1 MVDHVERRHLVVFL
15 PEYEESG
22 VEEVHKLAE
31 EIPPAQAQHPHGRW
45 TTTTRNY
52 NSSLVVG

>member
-1 MVDHVERRHLVVFL
+1 MVDHVQRRHLLVLL
-15 PEYEESG
+15 PEYEEG
-22 VEEVHKLAE
+22 GIEEVNKLAE

-45 TTTTRNY
+45 ATKTRIS